1 MAQSGRPPLDGIRIV
16 DFSRVI
22 AGPMCT
28 QMLADMGAEVI
39 KIENPDGG
47 DDTRKGAG
55 PRAGGPQGE
64 SHFFMAFNRGK
75 KSVALDFTKPEGQA
89 VVQRLLEKADVLVE
103 NFRPGV
109 LKKYGL
115 DYPGLAKKPPKLVYL
130 SISAYGQT
138 GPLSDRPGYDPV
150 LQAESGM
157 MSVNGE
163 ANGEGLRHA
172 IAIVDTMTAIHSV
185 AAINAALFARTS
197 TGKGQHVD
205 LALYDTALVSLG
217 NMGAYYLIGGEQPR
231 RAGNGH
237 FASAPNSSFET
248 SNGKIYMAVANQ
260 KLFGDTCRALG
271 HPEWITDPR
280 FDTVANRVANKPE
293 LTRLMEEVLK
303 TDTKENWAHKLRH
316 LPAGPIRTMKEA
328 LDEPE
333 VRRRGMLKTYKHS
346 RVGEVPLIGS
356 NYRFSDTPV
365 DDTRPPPAL
374 GEHTIEVGEY
384 CFDSTALDSIARND
398 EVGVRGHRR
407 VFREAVG
414 RHSVLGEEPRP
425 YTTRPKPP
433 SKDASASA
441 RSAPAAARSG
451 CI

>member
-1 MAQSGRPPLDGIRIV
+1 MAKSGRPPLSGIRVV

-22 AGPMCT
+22 AGPLCT
-28 QMLADMGAEVI
+28 QMLSDMGAEVI

-55 PRAGGPQGE
+55 PRAGGEKGE
-64 SHFFMAFNRGK
+64 SHFFMTYNRGK
-75 KSVALDFTKPEGQA
+75 KSVALDFTKPDGQA
-89 VVQRLLEKADVLVE
+89 VVHKLLATADVLVE

-115 DYPGLAKKPPKLVYL
+115 DYPSVRDKHPRLIYL

-172 IAIVDTMTAIHSV
+172 IAVVDTMTGIHSV
-185 AAINAALFARTS
+185 AAINAALFARTD
-197 TGKGQHVD
+197 TGKGQYID
-205 LALYDTALVSLG
+205 LALYDTALACLG
-217 NMGAYYLIGGEQPR
+217 NLGAYYLISGEQPR

-237 FASAPNSSFET
+237 FASVPNSSFDT
-248 SNGKIYMAVANQ
+248 KNGKIYMAVANQ
-260 KLFGDTCRALG
+260 KLFVATCKAMG
-271 HPEWITDPR
+271 HPEWAEDPR
-280 FDTVANRVANKPE
+280 FSTIAQRVANKPI
-293 LTRLMEEVLK
+293 LTKLMEDVLK
-303 TDTKENWAHKLRH
+303 TDTKENWAQKLRH

-333 VRRRGMLKTYKHS
+333 VKRRGMLKTYKHN
-346 RVGEVPLIGS
+346 RVGEVPIIGS

-365 DDTRPPPAL
+365 DDTRPPPSL
-374 GEHTIEVGEY
+374 GEHTDEVLHGIAGLREAEV
-384 CFDSTALDSIARND
+384 TALREKKI
-398 EVGVRGHRR
+398 VG
-407 VFREAVG
+407 
-414 RHSVLGEEPRP
+414 
-425 YTTRPKPP
+425 
-433 SKDASASA
+433 
-441 RSAPAAARSG
+441 
-451 CI
+451 

>member
-1 MAQSGRPPLDGIRIV
+1 MAKSGRPPLSGIRVV

-22 AGPMCT
+22 AGPLCT
-28 QMLADMGAEVI
+28 QMLSDMGAEVI

-55 PRAGGPQGE
+55 PRAGGEKGE
-64 SHFFMAFNRGK
+64 SHFFMTYNRGK

-89 VVQRLLEKADVLVE
+89 VVHKLLATADVLVE

-115 DYPGLAKKPPKLVYL
+115 DHASIRDKYPRLIYL

-163 ANGEGLRHA
+163 ADGEGLRHA
-172 IAIVDTMTAIHSV
+172 IAIVDTMTGIHSV
-185 AAINAALFARTS
+185 AAINAALFARTD
-197 TGKGQHVD
+197 TGKGQYID
-205 LALYDTALVSLG
+205 LALYDTALACLG
-217 NMGAYYLIGGEQPR
+217 NLGSYYLIGGEQPR

-237 FASAPNSSFET
+237 FASVPNSSFDT
-248 SNGKIYMAVANQ
+248 KNGKIYMAVANQ
-260 KLFGDTCRALG
+260 KLFVATCKAMG
-271 HPEWITDPR
+271 HPEWAEDPR
-280 FDTVANRVANKPE
+280 FSTIAQRVANKPI
-293 LTRLMEEVLK
+293 LTKLMEDVLK
-303 TDTKENWAHKLRH
+303 TDTKENWAQKFRH

-333 VRRRGMLKTYKHS
+333 VKRRGMLKTYKHN
-346 RVGEVPLIGS
+346 RVGEVPIIGS

-365 DDTRPPPAL
+365 DDTRPPPSL
-374 GEHTIEVGEY
+374 GEHT
-384 CFDSTALDSIARND
+384 D
-398 EVGVRGHRR
+398 EVLRGI
-407 VFREAVG
+407 AG
-414 RHSVLGEEPRP
+414 L
-425 YTTRPKPP
+425 
-433 SKDASASA
+433 KDAEV
-441 RSAPAAARSG
+441 AALREKKIVG
-451 CI
+451 

>member
-1 MAQSGRPPLDGIRIV
+1 MAQTDSAQSGRPPLSGIRVI

-22 AGPMCT
+22 AGPFCT
-28 QMLADMGAEVI
+28 QILSDMGAEVI

-55 PRAGGPQGE
+55 PRAGGADGE
-64 SHFFMAFNRGK
+64 SHFFMTYNRGK
-75 KSVALDFTKPEGQA
+75 KSVALDFTKADGQA
-89 VVQRLLEKADVLVE
+89 AVLKLIEKADVVLE

-109 LKKYGL
+109 LRKYGL
-115 DYPGLAKKPPKLVYL
+115 DYASLHKKFPRLIYL
-130 SISAYGQT
+130 SVSAYGQT

-172 IAIVDTMTAIHSV
+172 IAVVDTMTGIHSV
-185 AAINAALFARTS
+185 AAINAALYARTS
-197 TGKGQHVD
+197 TGKGQYID
-205 LALYDTALVSLG
+205 LALYDTALACLG
-217 NMGAYYLIGGEQPR
+217 NMGSYYLIGGDQPR

-248 SNGKIYMAVANQ
+248 KNGKIYMAVANQ
-260 KLFGDTCRALG
+260 KLYVDTCKAMG
-271 HPEWITDPR
+271 HPEWATDPR
-280 FDTVANRVANKPE
+280 FATIQDRVANKPE

-303 TDTKENWAHKLRH
+303 TDTKENWTQKLRH

-333 VRRRGMLKTYKHS
+333 VKRRGMLKTYKHT

-365 DDTRPPPAL
+365 DDTRPPPSL
-374 GEHTIEVGEY
+374 GEHTDTVLREIAGMSDADVK
-384 CFDSTALDSIARND
+384 AL
-398 EVGVRGHRR
+398 
-407 VFREAVG
+407 REKKV
-414 RHSVLGEEPRP
+414 V
-425 YTTRPKPP
+425 K
-433 SKDASASA
+433 
-441 RSAPAAARSG
+441 
-451 CI
+451 

>member
-1 MAQSGRPPLDGIRIV
+1 MTGVRVV

-22 AGPMCT
+22 AGPFCT
-28 QMLADMGAEVI
+28 QILSDMGAEVI

-55 PRAGGPQGE
+55 PRKGGEHGE
-64 SHFFMAFNRGK
+64 SHFFMTFNRGK

-89 VVQRLLEKADVLVE
+89 AVLKLIEKADVVLE

-109 LKKYGL
+109 LRKYGL
-115 DYPGLAKKPPKLVYL
+115 DYASLHAKFPRLIYL

-172 IAIVDTMTAIHSV
+172 IAIVDTMTGIHSV
-185 AAINAALFARTS
+185 AAINAALYARST
-197 TGKGQHVD
+197 TGKGQYID
-205 LALYDTALVSLG
+205 LALYDTALACLG
-217 NMGAYYLIGGEQPR
+217 NMGSYYLIGGEQPR

-260 KLFGDTCRALG
+260 KLFVDTCKAMG
-271 HPEWITDPR
+271 HPEWAVDPR
-280 FDTVANRVANKPE
+280 FATIQARVANKPE

-303 TDTKENWAHKLRH
+303 TDTKENWTQKFRH

-333 VRRRGMLKTYKHS
+333 VKRRGMLKSYKHS
-346 RVGEVPLIGS
+346 KVGEVPLIGS
-356 NYRFSDTPV
+356 NYHFSDTPV
-365 DDTRPPPAL
+365 DDSRPPPAL
-374 GEHTIEVGEY
+374 GEHTDAVLHEIAGLSGAEV
-384 CFDSTALDSIARND
+384 ARL
-398 EVGVRGHRR
+398 
-407 VFREAVG
+407 REKKIIG
-414 RHSVLGEEPRP
+414 
-425 YTTRPKPP
+425 
-433 SKDASASA
+433 
-441 RSAPAAARSG
+441 
-451 CI
+451 

>member
-1 MAQSGRPPLDGIRIV
+1 MSQSGRPPLTGVRIV
-16 DFSRVI
+16 DFTRVI

-28 QMLADMGAEVI
+28 QMLSDMGAEVI
-39 KIENPDGG
+39 KIENPEGG

-55 PRAGGPQGE
+55 PRAGGETGE
-64 SHFFMAFNRGK
+64 SHFFMTFNRGK
-75 KSVALDFTKPEGQA
+75 KSVALDFTKPDGQKI
-89 VVQRLLEKADVLVE
+89 VHKLLEKADVMIE

-115 DYPGLAKKPPKLVYL
+115 DWTSVRDKYPRLIYL

-172 IAIVDTMTAIHSV
+172 IAIVDTMTAIHS
-185 AAINAALFARTS
+185 ASAINAALYARTS
-197 TGKGQHVD
+197 TGKGQQID

-217 NMGAYYLIGGEQPR
+217 NMGSYYLIGGDQPR

-260 KLFGDTCRALG
+260 KLFTDTCKAMG
-271 HPEWITDPR
+271 HPEWVTDPR
-280 FDTVANRVANKPE
+280 FSTIAARVANKPL
-293 LTRLMEEVLK
+293 LTGMMEEVLK
-303 TDTKENWAHKLRH
+303 TDTKENWTQKFRH

-333 VRRRGMLKTYKHS
+333 VKRRGMLKTYKHT
-346 RVGEVPLIGS
+346 RVGDVPLIGS
-356 NYRFSDTPV
+356 NYHFSDTPV
-365 DDTRPPPAL
+365 DDTRPPPSL
-374 GEHTIEVGEY
+374 GEHTE
-384 CFDSTALDSIARND
+384 
-398 EVGVRGHRR
+398 
-407 VFREAVG
+407 
-414 RHSVLGEEPRP
+414 SVL
-425 YTTRPKPP
+425 
-433 SKDASASA
+433 KDLAGLGADEIKA
-441 RSAPAAARSG
+441 LREKKVVG
-451 CI
+451 

>member
-1 MAQSGRPPLDGIRIV
+1 
-16 DFSRVI
+16 
-22 AGPMCT
+22 
-28 QMLADMGAEVI
+28 ML
-39 KIENPDGG
+39 
-47 DDTRKGAG
+47 
-55 PRAGGPQGE
+55 
-64 SHFFMAFNRGK
+64 
-75 KSVALDFTKPEGQA
+75 
-89 VVQRLLEKADVLVE
+89 VQ

-109 LKKYGL
+109 LNKYGL
-115 DYPGLAKKPPKLVYL
+115 DYESLHEKHPRLIYL

-205 LALYDTALVSLG
+205 LALYDTALAALG
-217 NMGAYYLIGGEQPR
+217 NMGSYYLIGGEQPR

-260 KLFGDTCRALG
+260 KLFTDTCKALG
-271 HPEWITDPR
+271 HPEWATDPR
-280 FDTVANRVANKPE
+280 FAALADRVANKPE
-293 LTRLMEEVLK
+293 LTRMMEDVLK
-303 TDTKENWAHKLRH
+303 TDTKENWAQKLRH

-333 VRRRGMLKTYKHS
+333 VKRRGMLKTYQHS
-346 RVGEVPLIGS
+346 TAGEVPHHRLELPLLRHAG
-356 NYRFSDTPV
+356 R
-365 DDTRPPPAL
+365 RLPPAA
-374 GEHTIEVGEY
+374 GAGRTHRPRAGRPGRPQHRR
-384 CFDSTALDSIARND
+384 DRGAAREEGGRLTSPAD
-398 EVGVRGHRR
+398 PRRCPRSGRRGH
-407 VFREAVG
+407 A
-414 RHSVLGEEPRP
+414 HSSP
-425 YTTRPKPP
+425 
-433 SKDASASA
+433 
-441 RSAPAAARSG
+441 
-451 CI
+451 

>member
-1 MAQSGRPPLDGIRIV
+1 MSQSGRPPLVGVRIV

-22 AGPMCT
+22 AGPLCT
-28 QMLADMGAEVI
+28 QILSDMGAEVI

-55 PRAGGPQGE
+55 PRAGGDNGE
-64 SHFFMAFNRGK
+64 SHFFMTFNRGK

-89 VVQRLLEKADVLVE
+89 VVHRLLARSDVMVE

-109 LKKYGL
+109 LRKYGL
-115 DYPGLAKKPPKLVYL
+115 DYDSVHEKYPTLIYL
-130 SISAYGQT
+130 SISAYGQS

-172 IAIVDTMTAIHSV
+172 IAIVDTMTAIHSA
-185 AAINAALFARTS
+185 AAINAALYARRD
-197 TGKGQHVD
+197 TGRGQLID
-205 LALYDTALVSLG
+205 LALYDTALASLG
-217 NMGAYYLIGGEQPR
+217 NMGSYYLIGGDQPR

-260 KLFGDTCRALG
+260 KLFVDTCRAMG
-271 HPEWITDPR
+271 HPEWATDPR
-280 FDTVANRVANKPE
+280 FATIAQRVEHKPL
-293 LTRLMEEVLK
+293 LTKMMEDVLR
-303 TDTKENWAHKLRH
+303 TDTKENWAQKFRH

-333 VRRRGMLKTYKHS
+333 VRRRGMLKTYRHAQ
-346 RVGEVPLIGS
+346 VGEVPIIGS
-356 NYRFSDTPV
+356 NYHFSDTPV
-365 DDTRPPPAL
+365 DDTRPPPSL
-374 GEHTIEVGEY
+374 GQHT
-384 CFDSTALDSIARND
+384 DSVLREIAGLTPD
-398 EVGVRGHRR
+398 EVKALRQSKV
-407 VFREAVG
+407 VG
-414 RHSVLGEEPRP
+414 
-425 YTTRPKPP
+425 
-433 SKDASASA
+433 
-441 RSAPAAARSG
+441 
-451 CI
+451 

>member
-28 QMLADMGAEVI
+28 QMLSDIGAEVI

-55 PRAGGPQGE
+55 PRVGGPQGD

-89 VVQRLLEKADVLVE
+89 VVQRLLEKADVLIE

-115 DYPGLAKKPPKLVYL
+115 DYPSLAKKYPKLVYL
-130 SISAYGQT
+130 SISAYGQS
-138 GPLSDRPGYDPV
+138 GPLADRPGYDPV

-197 TGKGQHVD
+197 TGKGQQID

-260 KLFGDTCRALG
+260 KLFGDTCKALG
-271 HPEWITDPR
+271 HPEWIADPR

-303 TDTKENWAHKLRH
+303 TDTKENWAQKLRH

-333 VRRRGMLKTYKHS
+333 VKRRGMLKTYKHA

-365 DDTRPPPAL
+365 DDSRPPPSL
-374 GEHTIEVGEY
+374 GEHTEQ
-384 CFDSTALDSIARND
+384 
-398 EVGVRGHRR
+398 
-407 VFREAVG
+407 
-414 RHSVLGEEPRP
+414 VLGGVGFGAAEI
-425 YTTRPKPP
+425 
-433 SKDASASA
+433 ASL
-441 RSAPAAARSG
+441 REKKIVG
-451 CI
+451 

>member
-1 MAQSGRPPLDGIRIV
+1 MPKSGRPPLSGIRVV

-28 QMLADMGAEVI
+28 QILSDMGAEVI
-39 KIENPDGG
+39 KVENPDGG

-55 PRAGGPQGE
+55 PQRHGE
-64 SHFFMAFNRGK
+64 THFFMTYNRGK
-75 KSVALDFTKPEGQA
+75 KSVALDFTKREGQA
-89 VVQRLLEKADVLVE
+89 VVHKLLASADVLVQ

-109 LKKYGL
+109 PRKYGF
-115 DYPGLAKKPPKLVYL
+115 DFEAVHTKYPTLIYL
-130 SISAYGQT
+130 SVSAYGQS

-172 IAIVDTMTAIHSV
+172 IAIVDQMTAIHSV
-185 AAINAALFARTS
+185 AAINAALYARTS
-197 TGKGQHVD
+197 TGKGQHID
-205 LALYDTALVSLG
+205 LALYDTALAALG
-217 NMGAYYLIGGEQPR
+217 NMGSYYLIGGEQPR

-248 SNGKIYMAVANQ
+248 KNGKIYMAVANQ
-260 KLFGDTCRALG
+260 KLFVDACKAMG
-271 HPEWITDPR
+271 HPEWVTDPR

-293 LTRLMEEVLK
+293 LTRLMEEVLT
-303 TDTKENWAHKLRH
+303 TDTKENWAQKLRH

-333 VRRRGMLKTYKHS
+333 VKRRGMLKTYKHS
-346 RVGEVPLIGS
+346 RVGDVPLIGS
-356 NYRFSDTPV
+356 NFHFSDTPV

-374 GEHTIEVGEY
+374 G
-384 CFDSTALDSIARND
+384 
-398 EVGVRGHRR
+398 
-407 VFREAVG
+407 
-414 RHSVLGEEPRP
+414 
-425 YTTRPKPP
+425 
-433 SKDASASA
+433 
-441 RSAPAAARSG
+441 
-451 CI
+451 

>member
-1 MAQSGRPPLDGIRIV
+1 MATSGRPPLQGIRII

-28 QMLADMGAEVI
+28 QMLSDMGAEVI
-39 KIENPDGG
+39 KVENPDGG

-55 PRAGGPQGE
+55 PRVNGE
-64 SHFFMAFNRGK
+64 SHFFMTYNRGK
-75 KSVALDFTKPEGQA
+75 KSVALDFTKPEGRQ
-89 VVQRLLEKADVLVE
+89 VVHKLLGSADVMVE

-109 LKKYGL
+109 LKKYGF
-115 DYPGLAKKPPKLVYL
+115 DYAGVAAKYPKLIYL

-163 ANGEGLRHA
+163 ADREGLRHA
-172 IAIVDTMTAIHSV
+172 IAIVDTMTAIHAAS
-185 AAINAALFARTS
+185 AINAALYARRDTNR
-197 TGKGQHVD
+197 GQHID

-217 NMGAYYLIGGEQPR
+217 NLGSYYLVGGDQPQ

-237 FASAPNSSFET
+237 FASAPNNSFET

-260 KLFGDTCRALG
+260 KLFSDTAKALG
-271 HPEWITDPR
+271 HPEWVTDPR

-293 LTRLMEEVLK
+293 LTRLMEEVLR
-303 TDTKENWAHKLRH
+303 TDTKENWTQKLRH

-333 VRRRGMLKTYKHS
+333 VTRRGMLKNYKLPGG
-346 RVGEVPLIGS
+346 GEAPIIGS
-356 NYRFSDTPV
+356 NYHFSDTPV
-365 DDTRPPPAL
+365 DDLRPPPTLGQHTDQVLSELAGLGAAEIAAL
-374 GEHTIEVGEY
+374 
-384 CFDSTALDSIARND
+384 
-398 EVGVRGHRR
+398 
-407 VFREAVG
+407 REKKIIG
-414 RHSVLGEEPRP
+414 
-425 YTTRPKPP
+425 
-433 SKDASASA
+433 
-441 RSAPAAARSG
+441 
-451 CI
+451 

>member
-1 MAQSGRPPLDGIRIV
+1 MSPQSGRPPLTGVRII
-16 DFSRVI
+16 DFTRVI
-22 AGPMCT
+22 AGPFCT
-28 QMLADMGAEVI
+28 QILSDMGAEVI

-55 PRAGGPQGE
+55 PRAGGPTGE
-64 SHFFMAFNRGK
+64 SHFFMTFNRGK
-75 KSVALDFTKPEGQA
+75 KSVALDFTKPDGQKI
-89 VVQRLLEKADVLVE
+89 VHKLVEKADVVIQ

-109 LKKYGL
+109 LKRYGL
-115 DYPGLAKKPPKLVYL
+115 DYDSLHEKHPRLIYL

-172 IAIVDTMTAIHSV
+172 IAIVDTMTGIHAV
-185 AAINAALFARTS
+185 AAINAALYARDAAGHG
-197 TGKGQHVD
+197 TGKGQHID
-205 LALYDTALVSLG
+205 LALYDTALACLG
-217 NMGAYYLIGGEQPR
+217 NLGSYYLIGGDQPR

-248 SNGKIYMAVANQ
+248 ANGKIYMAVANQ
-260 KLFGDTCRALG
+260 KLFVDTCKAMG
-271 HPEWITDPR
+271 HPEWATDPR
-280 FDTVANRVANKPE
+280 FATIADRVANKPL
-293 LTRLMEEVLK
+293 LTKMMEDVLK
-303 TDTKENWAHKLRH
+303 TDTKENWAQKFRH

-333 VRRRGMLKTYKHS
+333 VKRRGMLKTYKHA

-365 DDTRPPPAL
+365 DDSRPPPSL
-374 GEHTIEVGEY
+374 GEHT
-384 CFDSTALDSIARND
+384 
-398 EVGVRGHRR
+398 
-407 VFREAVG
+407 EAVLKEIAG
-414 RHSVLGEEPRP
+414 FGEPEVKALRE
-425 YTTRPKPP
+425 K
-433 SKDASASA
+433 KVI
-441 RSAPAAARSG
+441 G
-451 CI
+451 

>member
-1 MAQSGRPPLDGIRIV
+1 MAKSGRPPLDGIRVV

-28 QMLADMGAEVI
+28 QILSDMGAEVI

-55 PRAGGPQGE
+55 PRVGGETGE
-64 SHFFMAFNRGK
+64 SHFFMTFNRGK
-75 KSVALDFTKPEGQA
+75 KSVALDFTKPAGQA
-89 VVQRLLEKADVLVE
+89 IVAKLLEHADVMLE

-109 LKKYGL
+109 LRKYGF
-115 DYPGLAKKPPKLVYL
+115 DYASVAKKHPRLIYL

-163 ANGEGLRHA
+163 ADGEGLRHA

-185 AAINAALFARTS
+185 AAINAALYARRD
-197 TGKGQHVD
+197 TGKGQQID

-217 NMGAYYLIGGEQPR
+217 NMGSYYLIGGEQPR

-248 SNGKIYMAVANQ
+248 ANGKIYMAVANQ
-260 KLFGDTCRALG
+260 KLFVDTCKALG
-271 HPEWITDPR
+271 HLEWATDPR
-280 FDTVANRVANKPE
+280 FSTIAQRVAHKPL
-293 LTRLMEEVLK
+293 LTRMMEDVLR
-303 TDTKENWAHKLRH
+303 TDTKENWAEKLRH

-328 LDEPE
+328 LDHPE
-333 VRRRGMLKTYKHS
+333 VKRRGMLKTYRHA
-346 RVGEVPLIGS
+346 RVGEVPIIGS

-365 DDTRPPPAL
+365 DDNRA
-374 GEHTIEVGEY
+374 
-384 CFDSTALDSIARND
+384 
-398 EVGVRGHRR
+398 
-407 VFREAVG
+407 
-414 RHSVLGEEPRP
+414 
-425 YTTRPKPP
+425 PP
-433 SKDASASA
+433 SLGQHTDEILKSLA
-441 RSAPAAARSG
+441 G
-451 CI
+451 CSDGELAELRAKKIIA

>member
-1 MAQSGRPPLDGIRIV
+1 MAAKRRDSDLRNIDMTRAAQGKGHAWTAPGRPPYLAAMARSGRPPLEGIRVV

-28 QMLADMGAEVI
+28 QILSDMGAEVL

-55 PRAGGPQGE
+55 PRAAGE
-64 SHFFMAFNRGK
+64 SHFYMTFNRGK
-75 KSVALDFTKPEGQA
+75 KSVALDFTKPDGQA
-89 VVQRLLEKADVLVE
+89 VVHRLIASADVLVQ

-109 LKKYGL
+109 PKRYGFDYESLHAKYPTL
-115 DYPGLAKKPPKLVYL
+115 IYL
-130 SISAYGQT
+130 SVSAYGQS

-185 AAINAALFARTS
+185 AAINAALFARAS
-197 TGKGQHVD
+197 TGKGQHID
-205 LALYDTALVSLG
+205 LALYDTALASLG
-217 NMGAYYLIGGEQPR
+217 NMGSYYLIGGEQPR

-248 SNGKIYMAVANQ
+248 KNGKIYMAVANQ
-260 KLFGDTCRALG
+260 KLFSDTCKALG
-271 HPEWITDPR
+271 HPEWATDPR
-280 FDTVANRVANKPE
+280 FATIADRVANKPL
-293 LTRLMEEVLK
+293 LTSMMEDVLK
-303 TDTKENWAHKLRH
+303 TYNKA
-316 LPAGPIRTMKEA
+316 
-328 LDEPE
+328 
-333 VRRRGMLKTYKHS
+333 

-365 DDTRPPPAL
+365 DDTRPPPSL
-374 GEHTIEVGEY
+374 GEHTASVLKEVG
-384 CFDSTALDSIARND
+384 
-398 EVGVRGHRR
+398 G
-407 VFREAVG
+407 
-414 RHSVLGEEPRP
+414 LG
-425 YTTRPKPP
+425 
-433 SKDASASA
+433 
-441 RSAPAAARSG
+441 
-451 CI
+451 

>member
-1 MAQSGRPPLDGIRIV
+1 MSKSGRPPLDGIRVV

-28 QMLADMGAEVI
+28 QILSDMGAEVI

-55 PRAGGPQGE
+55 PRAGGEAGE
-64 SHFFMAFNRGK
+64 SHFFMTYNRGK
-75 KSVALDFTKPEGQA
+75 KSVALDFTKSDGQA
-89 VVQRLLEKADVLVE
+89 VVHALLEKADVMVE

-115 DYPGLAKKPPKLVYL
+115 DWPSVARKYPKLIYL

-163 ANGEGLRHA
+163 ADGEGLRHA

-197 TGKGQHVD
+197 TGRGQQVD
-205 LALYDTALVSLG
+205 LALYDTALTSLG
-217 NMGAYYLIGGEQPR
+217 NMGSYYLIGGEQPR

-248 SNGKIYMAVANQ
+248 ANGKIYMAVANQ
-260 KLFGDTCRALG
+260 KLFVDTCKAMG
-271 HPEWITDPR
+271 HPEWATDSR
-280 FDTVANRVANKPE
+280 FSTIAQRVANKPL
-293 LTRLMEEVLK
+293 LTKMMEEVLR
-303 TDTKENWAHKLRH
+303 TDTKENWTQKFRH

-333 VRRRGMLKTYKHS
+333 VKRRGMLKNYRHT
-346 RVGEVPLIGS
+346 RVGDVPLIGS

-365 DDTRPPPAL
+365 DDTRPPPSL
-374 GEHTIEVGEY
+374 GEHTERVLHDIAGM
-384 CFDSTALDSIARND
+384 TAAEIAAL
-398 EVGVRGHRR
+398 
-407 VFREAVG
+407 REKKVIG
-414 RHSVLGEEPRP
+414 
-425 YTTRPKPP
+425 
-433 SKDASASA
+433 
-441 RSAPAAARSG
+441 
-451 CI
+451 